1 MQTYE
6 MPQNCPF
13 SLPFPTVIAF
23 HRVKKSSLIIG
34 IVDRIKINSEQPLPF
49 SESQL
54 FIPYF
59 LQIVRITYVCFV
71 YFAAIA
77 QVCINFH
84 RQHVWQWWC
93 ERGAKSHVSKE
104 ISGRGRRRS
113 RGVKGNQG
121 VGDFRSINILQFF
134 SIYYYYY
141 YYYYYYLFIIFSL
154 LFLPT
159 TFTHTHT
166 HDPHPRPTTS
176 THYPL
181 PTTFSYTPE
190 GVTTRSNPLKFRLS
204 ARNRN

>member
-6 MPQNCPF
+6 IPQNCPF

-141 YYYYYYLFIIFSL
+141 YYYYLFIIF
-154 LFLPT
+154 FLTFFTHDIYPHPHSRPTPT
-159 TFTHTHT
+159 T
-166 HDPHPRPTTS
+166 HDL
-176 THYPL
+176 YPL
-181 PTTFSYTPE
+181 PATHDI
-190 GVTTRSNPLKFRLS
+190 
-204 ARNRN
+204 